1 MTHANFA
8 IKENHPLFVVLPHKS
23 SNTLGL
29 QCAGPQML
37 ADQKGAISI
46 RTSDDYGMLLE
57 KLQAQNLSECRL
69 SLRVK

>member
-1 MTHANFA
+1 MHRNGF
-8 IKENHPLFVVLPHKS
+8 NHPLFVVLPHKL

-29 QCAGPQML
+29 RCAGPQML

-46 RTSDDYGMLLE
+46 RTSDDYAMLLD
-57 KLQAQNLSECRL
+57 KLQEQNPSEYRL